1 MKCPVCQ
8 TMLSPSFYAG
18 QTIDLCKQCGGVWFD
33 SEELSPV
40 VKTVAEQENIS
51 HLSVKETLNRAA
63 PKPLY
68 VEQDKLCPRCNI
80 STSLFNYSYDS
91 NIFLNR
97 CPSCRGIW
105 ADRGELRQLARYSKG
120 NPKVE
125 ALAIALVKHHGH
137 KKSRVHQF
145 LTSRLLSGGV
155 ALFYFFIAAGFGG
168 AEEAIKTLLFLI
180 LPLACIW
187 FSDAMGNYTG
197 NLIFPRPPITEK
209 SPGIMVAFM
218 GWVLLLFPVV
228 IGVVLVIK

>member
-8 TMLSPSFYAG
+8 TTLSPSFYAG
-18 QTIDLCKQCGGVWFD
+18 QTIDICKQCGGVWFD

-40 VKTVAEQENIS
+40 VKTVAEQNDIPP
-51 HLSVKETLNRAA
+51 LSVKETLNRTA
-63 PKPLY
+63 PEPLCA
-68 VEQDKLCPRCNI
+68 EQDKLCPRCNI
-80 STSLFNYSYDS
+80 PTSLFNYSYDS

-120 NPKVE
+120 NPKIE
-125 ALAIALVKHHGH
+125 ALAIELVKRNCH
-137 KKSRVHQF
+137 KKSKIHQL
-145 LTSRLLSGGV
+145 LTSHLLSGGV
-155 ALFYFFIAAGFGG
+155 ALFYFSIATIFGG
-168 AEEAIKTLLFLI
+168 AEDAIKTLLFLI

-218 GWVLLLFPVV
+218 GWVLLLFPGA